1 MKNYVNF
8 DNFMNSKNYTR
19 DIKFI
24 IERYLVS
31 GWHYSYIYI
40 MEKSKFW
47 MKRRRSLKKTHKLP
61 VVNMIF
67 SIQRQ
72 FVKNL
77 FSYFIFIIYVNMFIV
92 SLFLRSVLSNWT
104 FWTPENVYSNSFAS
118 FVGISRSAKY
128 VNTLIYGSN
137 SIVYPYGDAHN
148 NSSSWPPTLIW

>member
-47 MKRRRSLKKTHKLP
+47 MKSSIQIRERSLKKTHKLP

-92 SLFLRSVLSNWT
+92 SLVLRSVLSNWT
-104 FWTPENVYSNSFAS
+104 FWTPENMYSNSFAS
-118 FVGISRSAKY
+118 FVGIFRSAKY
-128 VNTLIYGSN
+128 VNTLIYWSN
-137 SIVYPYGDAHN
+137 SSVSLRWRA
-148 NSSSWPPTLIW
+148 